1 MKTPRLTGITL
12 DGFQQ
17 GGKVLGFDE
26 TKFMTQVQ
34 KECEGT
40 WEAIPN
46 WHFAGL
52 RADQMCP
59 PTYPNNVSSEI
70 IRGATRGRKS
80 ELDYPEV
87 HLRREQKSN
96 GVSVSLVW
104 ATSFCYNLSNQD
116 FEERAP

>member
-1 MKTPRLTGITL
+1 MRRYLGGNPELALRRPPRGP
-12 DGFQQ
+12 D
-17 GGKVLGFDE
+17 VPSH
-26 TKFMTQVQ
+26 VS
-34 KECEGT
+34 
-40 WEAIPN
+40 
-46 WHFAGL
+46 
-52 RADQMCP
+52 
-59 PTYPNNVSSEI
+59 YNVSSEI

-116 FEERAP
+116 FEERAQ